1 MTPEIK
7 DAMDELI
14 SIRVQNKGET
24 EEEAMENIKKIFEGL
39 VDMMKPLEEVDS

>member
-7 DAMDELI
+7 DAMQELI

-24 EEEAMENIKKIFEGL
+24 EEEALKNITKIFDGL
-39 VDMMKPLEEVDS
+39 VDMMKPLEEVDT